1 MNFVPIALLCV
12 CFSSRKEERE
22 SEPTDS
28 DGMTEIAVVVPDR
41 QGTFAFGDA
50 EAGAWLCL
58 PRAERFPHV
67 AAEPAATAT
76 PRFAGTVDEFVAQTV
91 AAHPELAAR
100 LELMTRN
107 RVRRCAC
114 GKCVAATL
122 ATCNGCG
129 APLAGVPVTH
139 TDNVFT
145 GFVFGVARCAHFAL
159 TISAR
164 VQTPRV
170 LVFDDPLALSCCHLN
185 AVPTQ
190 DYLPDWRFLLRRP
203 AAGLALVRELRA
215 HCDRAVREQFLANR
229 EWRAK
234 VLRNDSDEN
243 DDDEAVL
250 GCALAGFNLP
260 PSQFQLHLQ
269 YILPPLL
276 PQQHHML
283 RAGHHFTAGRFVPY
297 DYVVA
302 ALAAAAADPRILAGV
317 TLDADTPFAL
327 LIERLAHAAT
337 PVDYAAH
344 HAAFLARADAAQAR
358 LANWDPAD
366 FGGFVAG
373 TTLHR
378 FAHVA
383 PRAADGTCAC
393 TADAGTPA
401 DTRAVAAADKK
412 TLQNYGR
419 PYSPDTNSPTGTY
432 YRFPKDPEDLTIW

>member
-1 MNFVPIALLCV
+1 MENNFFFFFQTVP
-12 CFSSRKEERE
+12 
-22 SEPTDS
+22 TG
-28 DGMTEIAVVVPDR
+28 DGMTEISVFVPDR

-67 AAEPAATAT
+67 AAED
-76 PRFAGTVDEFVAQTV
+76 AGTTTAPKFDGTVAEFVAQT
-91 AAHPELAAR
+91 AAAR
-100 LELMTRN
+100 PALAGPLALMTQN

-122 ATCNGCG
+122 AACNGCG

-145 GFVFGVARCAHFAL
+145 GFVFGVARTAHFAL

-164 VQTPRV
+164 AQTPRV

-190 DYLPDWRFLLRRP
+190 DYIPDWRFLLRRP

-215 HCDRAVREQFLANR
+215 HCDRVVREQFLANR
-229 EWRAK
+229 AWRTK
-234 VLRNDSDEN
+234 LLRQNNNSDN
-243 DDDEAVL
+243 DDDAVL
-250 GCALAGFNLP
+250 EWALAGFNLP

-283 RAGHHFTAGRFVPY
+283 RAGHHFTKGRFVPY

-302 ALAAAAADPRILAGV
+302 ALTAAAADPQLLAGIA
-317 TLDADTPFAL
+317 LDADTPLAAL
-327 LIERLAHAAT
+327 TARLAAAH
-337 PVDYAAH
+337 VDYDAH
-344 HAAFLARADAAQAR
+344 HAAFLARAAAAQQR

-378 FAHVA
+378 LTHVA
-383 PRAADGTCAC
+383 PRADGSAAC
-393 TADAGTPA
+393 TADRGTPA
-401 DTRAVAAADKK
+401 DGRALAAADKK

-419 PYSPDTNSPTGTY
+419 PYTPDTGSPSGTY
-432 YRFPKDPEDLTIW
+432 YRYPKDPAELTIW